1 MIRIRWSVAHMRS
14 CWGLLLFLAVGVVGV
29 ASGEASA
36 VSIEVWYSPDDE
48 PLKRVA
54 RLYDQA
60 TQYVF
65 VSVYGLTSPL
75 AIKALIAAAKRG
87 VDVRVITD
95 RERLEDPKQRA
106 ALSAL
111 RQAGIPV
118 RVNRHDGLMHLKQVV
133 VDDEINT
140 NGSMNQTTSGNRY
153 NDERL
158 DIIMDHTI
166 TVKAREKFLSMWKDE
181 ERFKDWK

>member
-1 MIRIRWSVAHMRS
+1 MMRVRRSYVRMMS
-14 CWGLLLFLAVGVVGV
+14 CWGLILCLVAGMVGLPGVG
-29 ASGEASA
+29 ASA
-36 VSIEVWYSPDDE
+36 ASVEVWYSPDDE
-48 PLKRVA
+48 PLKRLL

-65 VSVYGLTSPL
+65 VSVYGLTSPP
-75 AIKALIAAAKRG
+75 AIKALVAATKRG

-95 RERLEDPKQRA
+95 RARLDDPKQRA

-111 RQAGIPV
+111 RQAGIPIK
-118 RVNRHDGLMHLKQVV
+118 VNRHDGLMHLKQVV
-133 VDDEINT
+133 IDDEINT

-158 DIIMDHTI
+158 DIIRDHTI
-166 TVKAREKFLSMWKDE
+166 TVKARDKFLSMWKDE
-181 ERFKDWK
+181 ERFEEWK